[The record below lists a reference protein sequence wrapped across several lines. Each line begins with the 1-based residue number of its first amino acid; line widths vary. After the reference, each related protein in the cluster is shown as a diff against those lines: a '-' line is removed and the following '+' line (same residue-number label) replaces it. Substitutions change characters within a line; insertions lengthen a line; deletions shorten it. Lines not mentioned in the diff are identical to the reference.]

1 MMVTSKEDKQLKE
14 EDQNIRE
21 LIGDIEKRMKQ
32 MLKEEKV
39 QLLHEVDNAVKKKK
53 SFMPDPNE

>member
-1 MMVTSKEDKQLKE
+1 MMVTAKENKQLKE

-32 MLKEEKV
+32 MLKEEKA

-53 SFMPDPNE
+53 SFMPDPKE